1 MQTPTTSRIEAELR
15 VLSDLAYHLIS
26 GEYLEAEE
34 TIEYEDDGSKVTV
47 MPVFRN
53 FVEYLFT
60 IEESPG
66 DMKMAIRSTLI
77 PELFI
82 ALPSPL
88 VVKFGAPIAMEELC

>member
-1 MQTPTTSRIEAELR
+1 MGHIESELR

-34 TIEYEDDGSKVTV
+34 TIEYEDRGTKVTA
-47 MPVFRN
+47 MPVYRN

-60 IEESPG
+60 IEESEN
-66 DMKMAIRSTLI
+66 DMKMAIRSTVI

-88 VVKFGAPIAMEELC
+88 VVKFGTPIALEELC